1 MTDALPPP
9 PVPPDADL
17 KDFPYM
23 PIFRAR
29 LFGSTFHAR
38 ATDAEWRAGV
48 TLWLKSWEQVP
59 AGSLPDD
66 DVDLCRLAELGRDLK
81 IWRRIREGAMRGWAK
96 ASDGRLYHPV
106 VAEVVAEAW
115 AKRAKATRRGKA
127 GASKRWSPSN
137 APTIKTDGASIEQAS
152 PGDRSS
158 NAQAM
163 LGDSKGREGKGKE
176 EKDSY
181 PETERST
188 TSRATRLI
196 EIFDRV
202 RTEIFGP
209 EQARAWPQSADAVHA
224 QRALD
229 AGWTEHAAELLFR
242 DRMAKRREQGK
253 PPPGGLAWFEKP
265 FAEASPAAR
274 TAEDVSDADP
284 RAKAFVAAGNAWLA
298 LDPEA
303 RRKTPRPT
311 REAFGLPPASEAAP

>member
-1 MTDALPPP
+1 MTDALPSP

-17 KDFPYM
+17 RDFPYM

-81 IWRRIREGAMRGWAK
+81 SWRRIREGAMRGWVK
-96 ASDGRLYHPV
+96 FSDGRLYHPV

-115 AKRAKATRRGKA
+115 AKRATATRRGKA

-137 APTIKTDGASIEQAS
+137 APSIKTDGPSIEQAS
-152 PGDRSS
+152 TSDGAS

-163 LGDSKGREGKGKE
+163 LGDSKGREGKGRE
-176 EKDSY
+176 EESY
-181 PETERST
+181 PEKERST
-188 TSRATRLI
+188 ISRATRLI

-202 RTEIFGP
+202 RAEVFGP
-209 EQARAWPQSADAVHA
+209 ENARGWPQSADSVHA
-224 QRALD
+224 QRAIA

-242 DRMAKRREQGK
+242 DRMTKRREQGK
-253 PPPGGLAWFEKP
+253 APPGGLAWFEKP
-265 FAEASPAAR
+265 FAEASAAAR
-274 TAEDVSDADP
+274 TAEDVSDDDP

-298 LDPEA
+298 LDPA
-303 RRKTPRPT
+303 TRKKTPRPT
-311 REAFGLPPASEAAP
+311 RESFGLPAAVSPE